1 MKRKTKKPVSVLLCT
16 VLLLSLIPLTAFAD
30 ESKAVK
36 ITEESK
42 TAELVTDT
50 AKFISLDEAK
60 EIALKDAELD
70 RNKQKITFTK
80 EELSRNKGRPCYL
93 LDFYTGENQYHYEI
107 DAKTGEV
114 IYGRRY
120 ILLTEAKKIA
130 VDDAGCTE
138 KVTFTEEELVD
149 GGIKTP
155 YYRLVFAD
163 NKTQWTYRINAV
175 SGDILE
181 KKEEN
186 IGEADL
192 ISLEKAKSIVLN
204 DAGLIENAE
213 KIVFTKEELIRN
225 QGKPYYLLEFYTGK
239 YQYHYEID
247 AKTGDII
254 YGRRYILLADAKR
267 IAVDDAECSDKVTF
281 LEEELV
287 DGGIKT
293 PYYLLVFA
301 DNKTQ
306 WTYRINAI
314 SGAVMGKH
322 IDDISGTNFISLE
335 EAKKIALKD
344 AKLDEY
350 AQKIVFTK
358 TELNRS
364 QGRPCYILEFYTGK
378 YQYHY
383 EIDAKTGDI
392 IYGRRYILLADA
404 KRIAVD
410 DAECSDKV
418 TFLEEEL
425 VDGGIKTPYYLL
437 VFADNKTQWTY
448 RINAISGA
456 VMGKHIDDISG
467 TNFISLEEAKKIALK
482 DAKLDEYAQKIVFTK
497 TELNRSQGRPC
508 YILEFYTG
516 KYQYHYEIDA
526 KTGEI
531 IYGRRYILLADAK
544 KIAVD
549 DAGCTEK
556 VVFTEEELVDG
567 GIKTPYYRL
576 VFTDR
581 KTQWTYRINA
591 VSGAILEKKSKNT
604 DEPDYIS
611 LEEAKKIALKDA
623 ELDKYAQKIVFTKT
637 ELNRYQG
644 KQCYLLEFYTGKN
657 QYYYQ
662 IDAKT
667 GDIIYGRRYIL
678 LADAKK
684 IAVDDAECSDRVTFL
699 EEELVDGGIKTP
711 YYLLVFADNK
721 TQWTYRI
728 NAVTGGILKKKQKD
742 IKVKPDNEW
751 ENPFGDVKKRDWFY
765 FSVKFAYDF
774 GLMKGTT
781 EMEFSPDSY
790 VTRAMFVM
798 IIYRMEKEPQAGGSV
813 FVDVEIGGYYDRAV
827 AWANANGIV
836 SGVSKDRF
844 APNDPITREQMATI
858 LYRYANFK
866 GYDIESNGNTAYS
879 DSSSIS
885 GYARNA
891 VSWAAA
897 NLLMKGDDDGS
908 FLPNANATRAQAAAV
923 FARMI
928 ENLE

>member
-1 MKRKTKKPVSVLLCT
+1 MKRKTKKPVSVLLCI

-42 TAELVTDT
+42 TVDLVTDT

-93 LDFYTGENQYHYEI
+93 LDFYTEENQYHYEV

-114 IYGRRY
+114 IYGRKY

-155 YYRLVFAD
+155 YYLLVFAD

-192 ISLEKAKSIVLN
+192 ISLEKAKSIALN

-293 PYYLLVFA
+293 PYYRLVFA
-301 DNKTQ
+301 
-306 WTYRINAI
+306 
-314 SGAVMGKH
+314 
-322 IDDISGTNFISLE
+322 
-335 EAKKIALKD
+335 
-344 AKLDEY
+344 
-350 AQKIVFTK
+350 
-358 TELNRS
+358 
-364 QGRPCYILEFYTGK
+364 
-378 YQYHY
+378 
-383 EIDAKTGDI
+383 
-392 IYGRRYILLADA
+392 
-404 KRIAVD
+404 
-410 DAECSDKV
+410 
-418 TFLEEEL
+418 
-425 VDGGIKTPYYLL
+425 
-437 VFADNKTQWTY
+437 
-448 RINAISGA
+448 
-456 VMGKHIDDISG
+456 
-467 TNFISLEEAKKIALK
+467 
-482 DAKLDEYAQKIVFTK
+482 
-497 TELNRSQGRPC
+497 
-508 YILEFYTG
+508 
-516 KYQYHYEIDA
+516 
-526 KTGEI
+526 
-531 IYGRRYILLADAK
+531 
-544 KIAVD
+544 
-549 DAGCTEK
+549 
-556 VVFTEEELVDG
+556 
-567 GIKTPYYRL
+567 
-576 VFTDR
+576 DR

-604 DEPDYIS
+604 DEQDYIS

-623 ELDKYAQKIVFTKT
+623 GLDKYAQKIVFTKT

-667 GDIIYGRRYIL
+667 GEIIYGRRYIL
-678 LADAKK
+678 LAAAKK
-684 IAVDDAECSDRVTFL
+684 IAVDDAECSDCVCSCQPVFGVFFWL
-699 EEELVDGGIKTP
+699 VLVDGGIKTP
-711 YYLLVFADNK
+711 YYHLVFADRK

-742 IKVKPDNEW
+742 IKVKPDTEW

-798 IIYRMEKEPQAGGSV
+798 IIYRMEKEPQTGGSV

-866 GYDIESNGNTAYS
+866 GYDVESNGNTAYS

>member
-1 MKRKTKKPVSVLLCT
+1 MKRKTKKPVSILLCI
-16 VLLLSLIPLTAFAD
+16 VMLFSFIPLTAFAD

-42 TAELVTDT
+42 TADLVTDT

-114 IYGRRY
+114 IYGRKY
-120 ILLTEAKKIA
+120 ILLTDVKKIA

-155 YYRLVFAD
+155 YYLLVFAD

-181 KKEEN
+181 KKAEN

-192 ISLEKAKSIVLN
+192 ISLEKAKSIALN
-204 DAGLIENAE
+204 DAGLVENAE

-281 LEEELV
+281 LEEELI

-358 TELNRS
+358 TELNR
-364 QGRPCYILEFYTGK
+364 
-378 YQYHY
+378 
-383 EIDAKTGDI
+383 
-392 IYGRRYILLADA
+392 
-404 KRIAVD
+404 
-410 DAECSDKV
+410 
-418 TFLEEEL
+418 
-425 VDGGIKTPYYLL
+425 
-437 VFADNKTQWTY
+437 N
-448 RINAISGA
+448 
-456 VMGKHIDDISG
+456 
-467 TNFISLEEAKKIALK
+467 
-482 DAKLDEYAQKIVFTK
+482 
-497 TELNRSQGRPC
+497 QGRPC

-531 IYGRRYILLADAK
+531 IYGRRYILLTDAK
-544 KIAVD
+544 RIAVD
-549 DAGCTEK
+549 DAGCTER
-556 VVFTEEELVDG
+556 VTFTEEELVDG

-576 VFTDR
+576 VFADR

-623 ELDKYAQKIVFTKT
+623 ELDKYAQKIVFTKV
-637 ELNRYQG
+637 ELNHYQG
-644 KQCYLLEFYTGKN
+644 KKCYLLEFYTGRN

-684 IAVDDAECSDRVTFL
+684 IAVDDAGCTDRVTFL

-711 YYLLVFADNK
+711 YYHLVFADKK

-728 NAVTGGILKKKQKD
+728 NAVTGSILKKKQKD
-742 IKVKPDNEW
+742 IKVKPDTEW

-866 GYDIESNGNTAYS
+866 GYDVESNGNTAYS
-879 DSSSIS
+879 DSGSIS

-897 NLLMKGDDDGS
+897 NLLMKGNDDGS

>member
-1 MKRKTKKPVSVLLCT
+1 MKRKTKKSVSILLCM
-16 VLLLSLIPLTAFAD
+16 VMLLSLTPLTAFAN

-36 ITEESK
+36 ITDEAKSEKITNDLKTEKTKNGSK
-42 TAELVTDT
+42 AEKVTEDSKVEKT
-50 AKFISLDEAK
+50 VEKTKDDSNTEKVTEDSNSTKITKDSDSGKITDEAKFISLEEAK
-60 EIALKDAELD
+60 EIVLKDAELD

-80 EELSRNKGRPCYL
+80 EVLSRNQGRPCYL
-93 LDFYTGENQYHYEI
+93 LDFYTGENQYHYEV

-114 IYGRRY
+114 IYGRKY

-155 YYRLVFAD
+155 YYLLVFAD
-163 NKTQWTYRINAV
+163 AKTQWTYRINAI

-192 ISLEKAKSIVLN
+192 ISLEKAKSIALK
-204 DAGLIENAE
+204 DAGLVENAE

-247 AKTGDII
+247 AKTGEII

-301 DNKTQ
+301 DTNTQ

-314 SGAVMGKH
+314 SGAVIGKH
-322 IDDISGTNFISLE
+322 IDDIGGANFIPLE

-358 TELNRS
+358 AELNRN
-364 QGRPCYILEFYTGK
+364 QGRPCYLLEFYTGEN
-378 YQYHY
+378 QYY
-383 EIDAKTGDI
+383 
-392 IYGRRYILLADA
+392 
-404 KRIAVD
+404 
-410 DAECSDKV
+410 
-418 TFLEEEL
+418 
-425 VDGGIKTPYYLL
+425 
-437 VFADNKTQWTY
+437 
-448 RINAISGA
+448 
-456 VMGKHIDDISG
+456 
-467 TNFISLEEAKKIALK
+467 
-482 DAKLDEYAQKIVFTK
+482 
-497 TELNRSQGRPC
+497 
-508 YILEFYTG
+508 
-516 KYQYHYEIDA
+516 YEIDA

-549 DAGCTEK
+549 DAGCTE
-556 VVFTEEELVDG
+556 
-567 GIKTPYYRL
+567 
-576 VFTDR
+576 
-581 KTQWTYRINA
+581 
-591 VSGAILEKKSKNT
+591 
-604 DEPDYIS
+604 
-611 LEEAKKIALKDA
+611 
-623 ELDKYAQKIVFTKT
+623 
-637 ELNRYQG
+637 
-644 KQCYLLEFYTGKN
+644 
-657 QYYYQ
+657 
-662 IDAKT
+662 
-667 GDIIYGRRYIL
+667 
-678 LADAKK
+678 
-684 IAVDDAECSDRVTFL
+684 RVTFL

-711 YYLLVFADNK
+711 YYHLVFADNK
-721 TQWTYRI
+721 AQWTYRI
-728 NAVTGGILKKKQKD
+728 NAVTGSILKKKQKD
-742 IKVKPDNEW
+742 ISVKPEIEW

-781 EMEFSPDSY
+781 EMEFSPNSY

-798 IIYRMEKEPQAGGSV
+798 IIYRMEKEPQAEGSV

-858 LYRYANFK
+858 LYRYADFK

-897 NLLMKGDDDGS
+897 NLLMKGNDDGS

>member
-1 MKRKTKKPVSVLLCT
+1 MKRKTNKSISILLCIAM
-16 VLLLSLIPLTAFAD
+16 LISLIPMTAFAD
-30 ESKAVK
+30 ESKSVD
-36 ITEESK
+36 
-42 TAELVTDT
+42 LVTDT

-60 EIALKDAELD
+60 EIALKDVELD

-107 DAKTGEV
+107 DAKTGEI
-114 IYGRRY
+114 IYGRKY

-130 VDDAGCTE
+130 VDDAECTE

-163 NKTQWTYRINAV
+163 NEMQWTYRINAV

-181 KKEEN
+181 KKDEN

-192 ISLEKAKSIVLN
+192 ISLEKAKSIALK
-204 DAGLIENAE
+204 DAGLVENAE

-225 QGKPYYLLEFYTGK
+225 RDKPYYLLEFYTGK

-247 AKTGDII
+247 AKTGEII

-267 IAVDDAECSDKVTF
+267 IAVDDAECSDRVTF

-301 DNKTQ
+301 DNETQ

-344 AKLDEY
+344 AGLDDT

-364 QGRPCYILEFYTGK
+364 QGR
-378 YQYHY
+378 
-383 EIDAKTGDI
+383 A
-392 IYGRRYILLADA
+392 
-404 KRIAVD
+404 
-410 DAECSDKV
+410 
-418 TFLEEEL
+418 
-425 VDGGIKTPYYLL
+425 
-437 VFADNKTQWTY
+437 
-448 RINAISGA
+448 
-456 VMGKHIDDISG
+456 
-467 TNFISLEEAKKIALK
+467 
-482 DAKLDEYAQKIVFTK
+482 
-497 TELNRSQGRPC
+497 C

-544 KIAVD
+544 RIAVD

-556 VVFTEEELVDG
+556 VAFTEEELIDG

-576 VFTDR
+576 VFAYR

-591 VSGAILEKKSKNT
+591 VSGDILEKKSKNT

-623 ELDKYAQKIVFTKT
+623 GLDKYAQKIVFTKA
-637 ELNRYQG
+637 EFNRYQG

-678 LADAKK
+678 LANAKK
-684 IAVDDAECSDRVTFL
+684 IAVDDAGCTEKVAFT

-711 YYLLVFADNK
+711 YYHLVFADRK

-728 NAVTGGILKKKQKD
+728 NAVTGSILKKKQKD
-742 IKVKPDNEW
+742 IKVKPDTEW
-751 ENPFGDVKKRDWFY
+751 KNPFGDVKKRDWFY

-774 GLMKGTT
+774 GLMKGTA

-798 IIYRMEKEPQAGGSV
+798 IIYRMEKEPQAGSSV

-858 LYRYANFK
+858 LYRYADFK

-897 NLLMKGDDDGS
+897 NLLMKGNDDGS

-923 FARMI
+923 FTRMI

>member
-1 MKRKTKKPVSVLLCT
+1 MKRKTKKSVSILLCI
-16 VLLLSLIPLTAFAD
+16 VMLLSLTPLTAFAD

-155 YYRLVFAD
+155 YYLLVFAD

-267 IAVDDAECSDKVTF
+267 IAVDDA
-281 LEEELV
+281 
-287 DGGIKT
+287 
-293 PYYLLVFA
+293 
-301 DNKTQ
+301 
-306 WTYRINAI
+306 
-314 SGAVMGKH
+314 
-322 IDDISGTNFISLE
+322 
-335 EAKKIALKD
+335 
-344 AKLDEY
+344 
-350 AQKIVFTK
+350 
-358 TELNRS
+358 
-364 QGRPCYILEFYTGK
+364 
-378 YQYHY
+378 
-383 EIDAKTGDI
+383 
-392 IYGRRYILLADA
+392 
-404 KRIAVD
+404 
-410 DAECSDKV
+410 
-418 TFLEEEL
+418 
-425 VDGGIKTPYYLL
+425 
-437 VFADNKTQWTY
+437 
-448 RINAISGA
+448 
-456 VMGKHIDDISG
+456 
-467 TNFISLEEAKKIALK
+467 
-482 DAKLDEYAQKIVFTK
+482 
-497 TELNRSQGRPC
+497 
-508 YILEFYTG
+508 
-516 KYQYHYEIDA
+516 
-526 KTGEI
+526 
-531 IYGRRYILLADAK
+531 
-544 KIAVD
+544 
-549 DAGCTEK
+549 GCTEK
-556 VVFTEEELVDG
+556 VTFTEVELIDG

-637 ELNRYQG
+637 EFNRYQG

-657 QYYYQ
+657 QFYYQ

-667 GDIIYGRRYIL
+667 GDIVYGRRYIL

-684 IAVDDAECSDRVTFL
+684 IAVDDAECTDRVTFL

-711 YYLLVFADNK
+711 YYHLVFADKK

-728 NAVTGGILKKKQKD
+728 NAVTGSILKKKQKD
-742 IKVKPDNEW
+742 IKVKPDIEW

-866 GYDIESNGNTAYS
+866 GYDVESNGNTAYS

>member
-1 MKRKTKKPVSVLLCT
+1 MKTKMYKTISILICIIMLI
-16 VLLLSLIPLTAFAD
+16 SLIPMNAFAD
-30 ESKAVK
+30 DSKAVK
-36 ITEESK
+36 ITAASK
-42 TAELVTDT
+42 AVEVTDDSNSAKIT
-50 AKFISLDEAK
+50 KDTDPEKITDEAKFISPEEAK

-70 RNKQKITFTK
+70 RNKQKIVFTK

-93 LDFYTGENQYHYEI
+93 LDFYTDENQYHYEI

-114 IYGRRY
+114 IYGRKY
-120 ILLTEAKKIA
+120 ILLAEAKKIA

-138 KVTFTEEELVD
+138 RVTFAEEELVD

-155 YYRLVFAD
+155 YYLLVFAD

-181 KKEEN
+181 KKEKN

-192 ISLEKAKSIVLN
+192 ISLEKAKSIALK
-204 DAGLIENAE
+204 DAALVENAE

-225 QGKPYYLLEFYTGK
+225 QSKPYYLLEFYTGK

-247 AKTGDII
+247 ATTGEII

-267 IAVDDAECSDKVTF
+267 IAVDDSECTDKVTF
-281 LEEELV
+281 TEEELV
-287 DGGIKT
+287 DGGVKT

-344 AKLDEY
+344 AKLDDT

-358 TELNRS
+358 TELNR
-364 QGRPCYILEFYTGK
+364 
-378 YQYHY
+378 
-383 EIDAKTGDI
+383 
-392 IYGRRYILLADA
+392 
-404 KRIAVD
+404 
-410 DAECSDKV
+410 
-418 TFLEEEL
+418 
-425 VDGGIKTPYYLL
+425 
-437 VFADNKTQWTY
+437 N
-448 RINAISGA
+448 
-456 VMGKHIDDISG
+456 
-467 TNFISLEEAKKIALK
+467 
-482 DAKLDEYAQKIVFTK
+482 
-497 TELNRSQGRPC
+497 QGRPC

-549 DAGCTEK
+549 DAECTDR
-556 VVFTEEELVDG
+556 VTFIEEELVDG

-576 VFTDR
+576 VFADR

-591 VSGAILEKKSKNT
+591 VSGDILESKNKNI

-611 LEEAKKIALKDA
+611 LDEAKKTALKDA
-623 ELDKYAQKIVFTKT
+623 ELDKYAQKIVFTKA

-667 GDIIYGRRYIL
+667 GDIIFGRKYIL

-684 IAVDDAECSDRVTFL
+684 IAVDDAECTDRVTFI

-711 YYLLVFADNK
+711 YYHLVFADKK
-721 TQWTYRI
+721 TKWTYRI
-728 NAVTGGILKKKQKD
+728 NAVTGSILKKKQKD
-742 IKVKPDNEW
+742 IKSKPDIEW
-751 ENPFGDVKKRDWFY
+751 ENPFGDVKKKDWFY

-781 EMEFSPDSY
+781 EMEFSPDSF

-798 IIYRMEKEPQAGGSV
+798 IIYRMEKEPQASGSV

-858 LYRYANFK
+858 LYRYADFK

-879 DSSSIS
+879 DSNSIS

-897 NLLMKGDDDGS
+897 NLLMKGNDDGS
-908 FLPNANATRAQAAAV
+908 FLPNANTTRAQAAAV
-923 FARMI
+923 FTRMI

>member
-1 MKRKTKKPVSVLLCT
+1 MKRKTKKPVSVLLCI

-93 LDFYTGENQYHYEI
+93 LDFYTGENQYHYEV

-114 IYGRRY
+114 IYGRKY

-181 KKEEN
+181 KKDEN

-192 ISLEKAKSIVLN
+192 ISLEKAKSIALN
-204 DAGLIENAE
+204 DAGLVENAE

-225 QGKPYYLLEFYTGK
+225 QDKLYYL
-239 YQYHYEID
+239 
-247 AKTGDII
+247 
-254 YGRRYILLADAKR
+254 
-267 IAVDDAECSDKVTF
+267 
-281 LEEELV
+281 
-287 DGGIKT
+287 
-293 PYYLLVFA
+293 
-301 DNKTQ
+301 
-306 WTYRINAI
+306 
-314 SGAVMGKH
+314 
-322 IDDISGTNFISLE
+322 
-335 EAKKIALKD
+335 
-344 AKLDEY
+344 
-350 AQKIVFTK
+350 
-358 TELNRS
+358 
-364 QGRPCYILEFYTGK
+364 
-378 YQYHY
+378 
-383 EIDAKTGDI
+383 
-392 IYGRRYILLADA
+392 
-404 KRIAVD
+404 
-410 DAECSDKV
+410 
-418 TFLEEEL
+418 
-425 VDGGIKTPYYLL
+425 
-437 VFADNKTQWTY
+437 
-448 RINAISGA
+448 
-456 VMGKHIDDISG
+456 
-467 TNFISLEEAKKIALK
+467 
-482 DAKLDEYAQKIVFTK
+482 
-497 TELNRSQGRPC
+497 
-508 YILEFYTG
+508 LEFYTG

-544 KIAVD
+544 RIAVD

-556 VVFTEEELVDG
+556 VTFLEEELVDG

-576 VFTDR
+576 VFAYR

-623 ELDKYAQKIVFTKT
+623 GLDKYAQKIVFTKT
-637 ELNRYQG
+637 EFNRYQG

-711 YYLLVFADNK
+711 YYHLVFTDRK

-742 IKVKPDNEW
+742 IKVKPDIEW

>member
-1 MKRKTKKPVSVLLCT
+1 MKRKTKKPVSVLLCI

-36 ITEESK
+36 ITDESK
-42 TAELVTDT
+42 SVDLVTDT

-114 IYGRRY
+114 IYGRKY

-155 YYRLVFAD
+155 YYLLVFAD

-181 KKEEN
+181 KKEDN

-192 ISLEKAKSIVLN
+192 ISLEKAKSIALN
-204 DAGLIENAE
+204 DAGLVENAE
-213 KIVFTKEELIRN
+213 KIVFTK
-225 QGKPYYLLEFYTGK
+225 
-239 YQYHYEID
+239 D
-247 AKTGDII
+247 
-254 YGRRYILLADAKR
+254 
-267 IAVDDAECSDKVTF
+267 
-281 LEEELV
+281 
-287 DGGIKT
+287 
-293 PYYLLVFA
+293 
-301 DNKTQ
+301 
-306 WTYRINAI
+306 
-314 SGAVMGKH
+314 
-322 IDDISGTNFISLE
+322 
-335 EAKKIALKD
+335 
-344 AKLDEY
+344 
-350 AQKIVFTK
+350 
-358 TELNRS
+358 ELNR
-364 QGRPCYILEFYTGK
+364 
-378 YQYHY
+378 
-383 EIDAKTGDI
+383 
-392 IYGRRYILLADA
+392 
-404 KRIAVD
+404 
-410 DAECSDKV
+410 
-418 TFLEEEL
+418 
-425 VDGGIKTPYYLL
+425 
-437 VFADNKTQWTY
+437 N
-448 RINAISGA
+448 
-456 VMGKHIDDISG
+456 
-467 TNFISLEEAKKIALK
+467 
-482 DAKLDEYAQKIVFTK
+482 
-497 TELNRSQGRPC
+497 QGRPC

-544 KIAVD
+544 RIAVD

-556 VVFTEEELVDG
+556 VTFTEEELVDG

-576 VFTDR
+576 VFADR

-604 DEPDYIS
+604 DEQDYIS

-637 ELNRYQG
+637 EFNRYQG

-667 GDIIYGRRYIL
+667 GEIIYGRRYIL

-684 IAVDDAECSDRVTFL
+684 IAVDDAECTDGVTFL

-711 YYLLVFADNK
+711 YYHLVFADRK

-742 IKVKPDNEW
+742 IKVKPDIEW

-897 NLLMKGDDDGS
+897 NLLMKGNDDGS

>member
-1 MKRKTKKPVSVLLCT
+1 
-16 VLLLSLIPLTAFAD
+16 
-30 ESKAVK
+30 
-36 ITEESK
+36 
-42 TAELVTDT
+42 
-50 AKFISLDEAK
+50 
-60 EIALKDAELD
+60 
-70 RNKQKITFTK
+70 
-80 EELSRNKGRPCYL
+80 
-93 LDFYTGENQYHYEI
+93 
-107 DAKTGEV
+107 
-114 IYGRRY
+114 
-120 ILLTEAKKIA
+120 
-130 VDDAGCTE
+130 
-138 KVTFTEEELVD
+138 
-149 GGIKTP
+149 
-155 YYRLVFAD
+155 
-163 NKTQWTYRINAV
+163 
-175 SGDILE
+175 
-181 KKEEN
+181 
-186 IGEADL
+186 
-192 ISLEKAKSIVLN
+192 
-204 DAGLIENAE
+204 
-213 KIVFTKEELIRN
+213 
-225 QGKPYYLLEFYTGK
+225 
-239 YQYHYEID
+239 
-247 AKTGDII
+247 
-254 YGRRYILLADAKR
+254 
-267 IAVDDAECSDKVTF
+267 
-281 LEEELV
+281 
-287 DGGIKT
+287 
-293 PYYLLVFA
+293 
-301 DNKTQ
+301 
-306 WTYRINAI
+306 
-314 SGAVMGKH
+314 MGKH

-358 TELNRS
+358 AELNR
-364 QGRPCYILEFYTGK
+364 
-378 YQYHY
+378 
-383 EIDAKTGDI
+383 
-392 IYGRRYILLADA
+392 
-404 KRIAVD
+404 
-410 DAECSDKV
+410 
-418 TFLEEEL
+418 
-425 VDGGIKTPYYLL
+425 
-437 VFADNKTQWTY
+437 N
-448 RINAISGA
+448 
-456 VMGKHIDDISG
+456 
-467 TNFISLEEAKKIALK
+467 
-482 DAKLDEYAQKIVFTK
+482 
-497 TELNRSQGRPC
+497 QGRPC

-549 DAGCTEK
+549 DAGCAEK
-556 VVFTEEELVDG
+556 VTFTEEELVDG

-576 VFTDR
+576 VFADR

-591 VSGAILEKKSKNT
+591 VSGAILEKKSKII

-623 ELDKYAQKIVFTKT
+623 ELDKYAQKIVFTKA
-637 ELNRYQG
+637 ELNYYYG
-644 KQCYLLEFYTGKN
+644 KRCYLLEFYTGEN
-657 QYYYQ
+657 LYYYQ
-662 IDAKT
+662 IDTKT
-667 GDIIYGRRYIL
+667 GEILYGRRYIL

-711 YYLLVFADNK
+711 YYHLVFADNK

-728 NAVTGGILKKKQKD
+728 NAVTGSILKKKQKD
-742 IKVKPDNEW
+742 IKVKPDTEW

-798 IIYRMEKEPQAGGSV
+798 IIYRMEKEPQAGDSV

-897 NLLMKGDDDGS
+897 NLLMKGNDDGS

>member
-1 MKRKTKKPVSVLLCT
+1 MKRKTKKPVSILLCI
-16 VLLLSLIPLTAFAD
+16 VMLFSFIPLTAFAD

-42 TAELVTDT
+42 TADLVTDT

-114 IYGRRY
+114 IYGRKY
-120 ILLTEAKKIA
+120 ILLTDVKKIA

-155 YYRLVFAD
+155 YYLLVFAD

-181 KKEEN
+181 KKAEN

-192 ISLEKAKSIVLN
+192 ISLEKAKSIALN
-204 DAGLIENAE
+204 DAGLVENAE

-267 IAVDDAECSDKVTF
+267 IAVDDA
-281 LEEELV
+281 
-287 DGGIKT
+287 
-293 PYYLLVFA
+293 
-301 DNKTQ
+301 
-306 WTYRINAI
+306 
-314 SGAVMGKH
+314 
-322 IDDISGTNFISLE
+322 
-335 EAKKIALKD
+335 
-344 AKLDEY
+344 
-350 AQKIVFTK
+350 
-358 TELNRS
+358 
-364 QGRPCYILEFYTGK
+364 
-378 YQYHY
+378 
-383 EIDAKTGDI
+383 
-392 IYGRRYILLADA
+392 
-404 KRIAVD
+404 
-410 DAECSDKV
+410 
-418 TFLEEEL
+418 
-425 VDGGIKTPYYLL
+425 
-437 VFADNKTQWTY
+437 
-448 RINAISGA
+448 
-456 VMGKHIDDISG
+456 
-467 TNFISLEEAKKIALK
+467 
-482 DAKLDEYAQKIVFTK
+482 
-497 TELNRSQGRPC
+497 
-508 YILEFYTG
+508 
-516 KYQYHYEIDA
+516 
-526 KTGEI
+526 
-531 IYGRRYILLADAK
+531 
-544 KIAVD
+544 
-549 DAGCTEK
+549 GCTER
-556 VVFTEEELVDG
+556 VTFTEEELVDG

-623 ELDKYAQKIVFTKT
+623 ELDKYAQKIVFTKA
-637 ELNRYQG
+637 EFNRYQG

-684 IAVDDAECSDRVTFL
+684 IAVDDAECTDRVTFL

-711 YYLLVFADNK
+711 YYHLVFADKK

-728 NAVTGGILKKKQKD
+728 NAVTGSILKKKQKD
-742 IKVKPDNEW
+742 IKVKPDIEW

-790 VTRAMFVM
+790 MTRAMFVM
-798 IIYRMEKEPQAGGSV
+798 IIYRMEKEPQAGGTV

-858 LYRYANFK
+858 LYRYADFK

-879 DSSSIS
+879 DSNSIS

-897 NLLMKGDDDGS
+897 NLLMKGNADGS
-908 FLPNANATRAQAAAV
+908 FSPKSNTTRAQAAAV

>member
-1 MKRKTKKPVSVLLCT
+1 MKRKTKKPVSVLLCI

-70 RNKQKITFTK
+70 RNKQKITFTN

-93 LDFYTGENQYHYEI
+93 LDFYTGENQYHYEV

-155 YYRLVFAD
+155 YYLLVFAD

-181 KKEEN
+181 KKEKN

-192 ISLEKAKSIVLN
+192 ISLEKAKSIALN
-204 DAGLIENAE
+204 DAGLVENAE

-306 WTYRINAI
+306 WTYRINA
-314 SGAVMGKH
+314 
-322 IDDISGTNFISLE
+322 
-335 EAKKIALKD
+335 
-344 AKLDEY
+344 
-350 AQKIVFTK
+350 
-358 TELNRS
+358 
-364 QGRPCYILEFYTGK
+364 
-378 YQYHY
+378 
-383 EIDAKTGDI
+383 
-392 IYGRRYILLADA
+392 
-404 KRIAVD
+404 
-410 DAECSDKV
+410 
-418 TFLEEEL
+418 
-425 VDGGIKTPYYLL
+425 
-437 VFADNKTQWTY
+437 
-448 RINAISGA
+448 
-456 VMGKHIDDISG
+456 
-467 TNFISLEEAKKIALK
+467 
-482 DAKLDEYAQKIVFTK
+482 
-497 TELNRSQGRPC
+497 
-508 YILEFYTG
+508 
-516 KYQYHYEIDA
+516 
-526 KTGEI
+526 
-531 IYGRRYILLADAK
+531 
-544 KIAVD
+544 
-549 DAGCTEK
+549 
-556 VVFTEEELVDG
+556 
-567 GIKTPYYRL
+567 
-576 VFTDR
+576 
-581 KTQWTYRINA
+581 

-623 ELDKYAQKIVFTKT
+623 GLDKYAQKIVFTKT
-637 ELNRYQG
+637 EFNRYQG

-667 GDIIYGRRYIL
+667 GEIIYGRRYIL

-684 IAVDDAECSDRVTFL
+684 IAVDDAECTDRVTFL

-711 YYLLVFADNK
+711 YYHLVFADRK

-742 IKVKPDNEW
+742 IKVKPDIEW

-858 LYRYANFK
+858 LYRYADFK
-866 GYDIESNGNTAYS
+866 GYDVESNGNMAYS

-897 NLLMKGDDDGS
+897 NLLMKGNDDGS

-923 FARMI
+923 FTRMI

>member
-1 MKRKTKKPVSVLLCT
+1 MKRKTKKPVSILLCT

-70 RNKQKITFTK
+70 RNKQKITFTN

-213 KIVFTKEELIRN
+213 KIVFTKEELILN
-225 QGKPYYLLEFYTGK
+225 QGKPYYL
-239 YQYHYEID
+239 
-247 AKTGDII
+247 
-254 YGRRYILLADAKR
+254 
-267 IAVDDAECSDKVTF
+267 
-281 LEEELV
+281 
-287 DGGIKT
+287 
-293 PYYLLVFA
+293 
-301 DNKTQ
+301 
-306 WTYRINAI
+306 
-314 SGAVMGKH
+314 
-322 IDDISGTNFISLE
+322 
-335 EAKKIALKD
+335 
-344 AKLDEY
+344 
-350 AQKIVFTK
+350 
-358 TELNRS
+358 
-364 QGRPCYILEFYTGK
+364 
-378 YQYHY
+378 
-383 EIDAKTGDI
+383 
-392 IYGRRYILLADA
+392 
-404 KRIAVD
+404 
-410 DAECSDKV
+410 
-418 TFLEEEL
+418 
-425 VDGGIKTPYYLL
+425 
-437 VFADNKTQWTY
+437 
-448 RINAISGA
+448 
-456 VMGKHIDDISG
+456 
-467 TNFISLEEAKKIALK
+467 
-482 DAKLDEYAQKIVFTK
+482 
-497 TELNRSQGRPC
+497 
-508 YILEFYTG
+508 LEFYTG

-544 KIAVD
+544 RIAVD
-549 DAGCTEK
+549 DAGCTER
-556 VVFTEEELVDG
+556 VTFTEEELVDG

-576 VFTDR
+576 VFADR

-604 DEPDYIS
+604 DEQDYIS

-623 ELDKYAQKIVFTKT
+623 ELDKYAQKIVFTKV
-637 ELNRYQG
+637 ELNHYQG
-644 KQCYLLEFYTGKN
+644 KKCYLLEFYTGRN

-711 YYLLVFADNK
+711 YYHLVFADKK

-728 NAVTGGILKKKQKD
+728 NAVTGSILKKKQKD
-742 IKVKPDNEW
+742 IKVKPDIEW

-858 LYRYANFK
+858 LYRYADFK

-897 NLLMKGDDDGS
+897 NLLMKGNDDGS

>member
-1 MKRKTKKPVSVLLCT
+1 MKRKTNKPISILLCI
-16 VLLLSLIPLTAFAD
+16 VMLISLIPMTAFAD
-30 ESKAVK
+30 ESRAVK
-36 ITEESK
+36 ITDEAKSEK
-42 TAELVTDT
+42 VTDDSHSSKIT
-50 AKFISLDEAK
+50 KESDSEKITDEAKFISLEEAK

-80 EELSRNKGRPCYL
+80 AELSRNKGRPCYL

-107 DAKTGEV
+107 DAKTGEI
-114 IYGRRY
+114 IYGRKY
-120 ILLTEAKKIA
+120 ILLADAKKIA
-130 VDDAGCTE
+130 VDDAECTE

-149 GGIKTP
+149 GSIKTP
-155 YYRLVFAD
+155 YYLLVFAD
-163 NKTQWTYRINAV
+163 NETQWTYRINAV

-181 KKEEN
+181 KKDEN

-192 ISLEKAKSIVLN
+192 ISLEKAKSIALK
-204 DAGLIENAE
+204 DAGLVENAE

-225 QGKPYYLLEFYTGK
+225 QDKPYYL
-239 YQYHYEID
+239 
-247 AKTGDII
+247 
-254 YGRRYILLADAKR
+254 
-267 IAVDDAECSDKVTF
+267 
-281 LEEELV
+281 
-287 DGGIKT
+287 
-293 PYYLLVFA
+293 
-301 DNKTQ
+301 
-306 WTYRINAI
+306 
-314 SGAVMGKH
+314 
-322 IDDISGTNFISLE
+322 
-335 EAKKIALKD
+335 
-344 AKLDEY
+344 
-350 AQKIVFTK
+350 
-358 TELNRS
+358 
-364 QGRPCYILEFYTGK
+364 
-378 YQYHY
+378 
-383 EIDAKTGDI
+383 
-392 IYGRRYILLADA
+392 
-404 KRIAVD
+404 
-410 DAECSDKV
+410 
-418 TFLEEEL
+418 
-425 VDGGIKTPYYLL
+425 
-437 VFADNKTQWTY
+437 
-448 RINAISGA
+448 
-456 VMGKHIDDISG
+456 
-467 TNFISLEEAKKIALK
+467 
-482 DAKLDEYAQKIVFTK
+482 
-497 TELNRSQGRPC
+497 
-508 YILEFYTG
+508 LEFYTG

-556 VVFTEEELVDG
+556 VTFTEEELVDG

-576 VFTDR
+576 VFIYR

-591 VSGAILEKKSKNT
+591 VSGDILEKKSKNT

-623 ELDKYAQKIVFTKT
+623 ELDKYAQKIVFTKA
-637 ELNRYQG
+637 EFNRYQG

-684 IAVDDAECSDRVTFL
+684 IAVDDAECTDRVTFL

-711 YYLLVFADNK
+711 YYHLVFADRK

-742 IKVKPDNEW
+742 IKVKPDIEW
-751 ENPFGDVKKRDWFY
+751 ENPFGDVKKKDWFY
-765 FSVKFAYDF
+765 FSVKFAYDL

-813 FVDVEIGGYYDRAV
+813 FVDVEIGGYYDKAV

-866 GYDIESNGNTAYS
+866 GYDIESNGNTAYTDS
-879 DSSSIS
+879 DSIS
-885 GYARNA
+885 DYAKNA

-897 NLLMKGDDDGS
+897 NLLMKGNDDGS
-908 FLPNANATRAQAAAV
+908 FLPNANTTRAQAAAV
-923 FARMI
+923 FTRMI

>member
-1 MKRKTKKPVSVLLCT
+1 MKAKMYKTISILICIIMLI
-16 VLLLSLIPLTAFAD
+16 SLIPMNAFAD
-30 ESKAVK
+30 DSKAVK
-36 ITEESK
+36 ITAASK
-42 TAELVTDT
+42 AVEVTDDSNSAKIT
-50 AKFISLDEAK
+50 KDTDSEKITDEAKFISPEEAK

-70 RNKQKITFTK
+70 RNKQKIVFTK

-93 LDFYTGENQYHYEI
+93 LDFYTDENQYHYEI

-114 IYGRRY
+114 IYGRKY

-138 KVTFTEEELVD
+138 RVTFAEEELVD

-155 YYRLVFAD
+155 YYLLVFAD

-192 ISLEKAKSIVLN
+192 ISLEKAKSIALK
-204 DAGLIENAE
+204 DAALVENAE

-225 QGKPYYLLEFYTGK
+225 QSKPYYLLEFYTGK

-247 AKTGDII
+247 ATTGDII

-267 IAVDDAECSDKVTF
+267 IAVDDAECTDKVTF
-281 LEEELV
+281 TEEELV
-287 DGGIKT
+287 DGGVKT

-301 DNKTQ
+301 DTKTQ

-314 SGAVMGKH
+314 SGSVMGKH

-344 AKLDEY
+344 AKLDDTD
-350 AQKIVFTK
+350 QKIVFTK
-358 TELNRS
+358 TELNRN

-383 EIDAKTGDI
+383 EIDAT
-392 IYGRRYILLADA
+392 
-404 KRIAVD
+404 
-410 DAECSDKV
+410 
-418 TFLEEEL
+418 
-425 VDGGIKTPYYLL
+425 
-437 VFADNKTQWTY
+437 
-448 RINAISGA
+448 
-456 VMGKHIDDISG
+456 
-467 TNFISLEEAKKIALK
+467 
-482 DAKLDEYAQKIVFTK
+482 
-497 TELNRSQGRPC
+497 
-508 YILEFYTG
+508 
-516 KYQYHYEIDA
+516 
-526 KTGEI
+526 
-531 IYGRRYILLADAK
+531 
-544 KIAVD
+544 
-549 DAGCTEK
+549 
-556 VVFTEEELVDG
+556 
-567 GIKTPYYRL
+567 
-576 VFTDR
+576 
-581 KTQWTYRINA
+581 
-591 VSGAILEKKSKNT
+591 
-604 DEPDYIS
+604 
-611 LEEAKKIALKDA
+611 
-623 ELDKYAQKIVFTKT
+623 
-637 ELNRYQG
+637 
-644 KQCYLLEFYTGKN
+644 
-657 QYYYQ
+657 
-662 IDAKT
+662 T

-684 IAVDDAECSDRVTFL
+684 IAVDDAECTDRVTFI

-711 YYLLVFADNK
+711 YYHLVFADKK
-721 TQWTYRI
+721 TKWTYRI
-728 NAVTGGILKKKQKD
+728 NAVTGSILKKKQKD
-742 IKVKPDNEW
+742 IKSKPDIEW
-751 ENPFGDVKKRDWFY
+751 ENPFDDVKKKDWFY

-781 EMEFSPDSY
+781 EMEFSPDSF

-798 IIYRMEKEPQAGGSV
+798 IIYRMEKEPQASGSV

-858 LYRYANFK
+858 LYRYADFK

-879 DSSSIS
+879 DSNSIS
-885 GYARNA
+885 DYARNA

-897 NLLMKGDDDGS
+897 NLLMRGNDDGS
-908 FLPNANATRAQAAAV
+908 FLPNANTTRAQAAAV
-923 FARMI
+923 FTRMI

>member
-1 MKRKTKKPVSVLLCT
+1 MKRKTNKTVSILLC
-16 VLLLSLIPLTAFAD
+16 VAILLSLVTMTAFAVD
-30 ESKAVK
+30 SKGVK
-36 ITEESK
+36 ITEDSKAEKVKDDSNSSKITKESDSEKITEDSK
-42 TAELVTDT
+42 TEKTSEDSKTEKAAEDSKAEKVKDDSNSSKITKDSDSGKITDEV
-50 AKFISLDEAK
+50 KFISLDEAK

-80 EELSRNKGRPCYL
+80 EVLSRNQGRPCYL

-107 DAKTGEV
+107 DAKTGEI
-114 IYGRRY
+114 IYGRKY

-138 KVTFTEEELVD
+138 RVTFTEEELVD

-155 YYRLVFAD
+155 YYMLVFTD
-163 NKTQWTYRINAV
+163 NKTQWTYRINAI

-186 IGEADL
+186 IGETDF
-192 ISLEKAKSIVLN
+192 ISLEKAKSIALN
-204 DAGLIENAE
+204 DAGLVENAE

-225 QGKPYYLLEFYTGK
+225 QGKSYYLLEFYTGK

-247 AKTGDII
+247 AKTGEII
-254 YGRRYILLADAKR
+254 YGRRYILLANAKR
-267 IAVDDAECSDKVTF
+267 IAVDDAECSERVTF

-301 DNKTQ
+301 DINTQ
-306 WTYRINAI
+306 WTYRVNAI

-322 IDDISGTNFISLE
+322 IEDIGGANFISLE
-335 EAKKIALKD
+335 EAKTIALKD
-344 AKLDEY
+344 AKLDDT
-350 AQKIVFTK
+350 AQKIIFTK
-358 TELNRS
+358 TELNR
-364 QGRPCYILEFYTGK
+364 
-378 YQYHY
+378 
-383 EIDAKTGDI
+383 
-392 IYGRRYILLADA
+392 
-404 KRIAVD
+404 
-410 DAECSDKV
+410 
-418 TFLEEEL
+418 
-425 VDGGIKTPYYLL
+425 
-437 VFADNKTQWTY
+437 N
-448 RINAISGA
+448 
-456 VMGKHIDDISG
+456 
-467 TNFISLEEAKKIALK
+467 
-482 DAKLDEYAQKIVFTK
+482 
-497 TELNRSQGRPC
+497 QGRPC

-544 KIAVD
+544 RIAVD
-549 DAGCTEK
+549 DAGCTER
-556 VVFTEEELVDG
+556 VTFTEEELVDG

-576 VFTDR
+576 VFADR

-623 ELDKYAQKIVFTKT
+623 ELDKYAQKIVFTKV
-637 ELNRYQG
+637 ELNHYQG
-644 KQCYLLEFYTGKN
+644 KKCYLLEFYTGRN

-684 IAVDDAECSDRVTFL
+684 IAVDDAGCTDRVTFL

-711 YYLLVFADNK
+711 YYHLVFADNK

-742 IKVKPDNEW
+742 ISVKPDIEW

-790 VTRAMFVM
+790 MTRAMFVM
-798 IIYRMEKEPQAGGSV
+798 IIYRMEKEPQAGGTV

-858 LYRYANFK
+858 LYRYADFK

-879 DSSSIS
+879 DSNSIS

-897 NLLMKGDDDGS
+897 NLLMKGNADGS
-908 FLPNANATRAQAAAV
+908 FSPKSNTTRAQAAAV

>member
-1 MKRKTKKPVSVLLCT
+1 MKVKTNKLFSILLCMTILFSLVPMT
-16 VLLLSLIPLTAFAD
+16 VFADDSRSAKTTD

-36 ITEESK
+36 ITNESK
-42 TAELVTDT
+42 AEKITTESKAEKITNESKAEKITDESKAGKITTESKAEKTTNASTTEKVTDDSNSSKIT
-50 AKFISLDEAK
+50 KDSGKITDEAKFISLEEAK
-60 EIALKDAELD
+60 EIALKDAGLD

-80 EELSRNKGRPCYL
+80 EELSRNQGRPCYL

-114 IYGRRY
+114 IYGRKY
-120 ILLTEAKKIA
+120 ILLADAKKIA
-130 VDDAGCTE
+130 IDDAGCTE
-138 KVTFTEEELVD
+138 RVTFLEEELVD

-155 YYRLVFAD
+155 YYLLVFTD
-163 NKTQWTYRINAV
+163 NRTQWTYRINAV
-175 SGDILE
+175 SGAILE
-181 KKEEN
+181 KKEKN
-186 IGEADL
+186 IGESDF
-192 ISLEKAKSIVLN
+192 ISLEKAKSIALR
-204 DAGLIENAE
+204 DAGLVENAE

-247 AKTGDII
+247 AKTGEIV

-267 IAVDDAECSDKVTF
+267 IAVDDAECTERVTF
-281 LEEELV
+281 LEEELI

-293 PYYLLVFA
+293 PYYLLVFT
-301 DNKTQ
+301 DNRTQ

-322 IDDISGTNFISLE
+322 IEDISGANFISLE
-335 EAKKIALKD
+335 EAKEIALKD
-344 AKLDEY
+344 AGLDRNK
-350 AQKIVFTK
+350 QKITFTK
-358 TELNRS
+358 TELSRN
-364 QGRPCYILEFYTGK
+364 QGRPCYLLDFYTG
-378 YQYHY
+378 
-383 EIDAKTGDI
+383 E
-392 IYGRRYILLADA
+392 
-404 KRIAVD
+404 
-410 DAECSDKV
+410 
-418 TFLEEEL
+418 
-425 VDGGIKTPYYLL
+425 
-437 VFADNKTQWTY
+437 N
-448 RINAISGA
+448 
-456 VMGKHIDDISG
+456 
-467 TNFISLEEAKKIALK
+467 
-482 DAKLDEYAQKIVFTK
+482 
-497 TELNRSQGRPC
+497 
-508 YILEFYTG
+508 
-516 KYQYHYEIDA
+516 QYHYEIDA
-526 KTGEI
+526 KTGEV

-549 DAGCTEK
+549 DAGCTER
-556 VVFTEEELVDG
+556 VTFTEETLVDG
-567 GIKTPYYRL
+567 GIKTPYYLL
-576 VFTDR
+576 VFTDNR
-581 KTQWTYRINA
+581 TQWTYRINA

-611 LEEAKKIALKDA
+611 LEEARKIALKDA
-623 ELDKYAQKIVFTKT
+623 ELDKYAQKIVFTKA
-637 ELNRYQG
+637 ELNHYQG
-644 KQCYLLEFYTGKN
+644 RQCYLLEFYTGKN

-667 GDIIYGRRYIL
+667 GEIIYGRRYIL

-684 IAVDDAECSDRVTFL
+684 IAVDDAGCTERVTFL

-711 YYLLVFADNK
+711 YYHLVFADNK
-721 TQWTYRI
+721 TRWTYRI
-728 NAVTGGILKKKQKD
+728 NAVTGSILKKKQKD
-742 IKVKPDNEW
+742 ISAKSDSEW

-765 FSVKFAYDF
+765 LSVKFAYDF

-798 IIYRMEKEPQAGGSV
+798 IIYRMEKEPQAGGSI

-866 GYDIESNGNTAYS
+866 GYDVESNGNTAYT
-879 DSSSIS
+879 DHNSIS

-897 NLLMKGDDDGS
+897 NLLMKGNADGS
-908 FLPNANATRAQAAAV
+908 FLPNASTTRAQAAAV
-923 FARMI
+923 FTRMI

>member
-1 MKRKTKKPVSVLLCT
+1 MKRKTKKSVSILLCM
-16 VLLLSLIPLTAFAD
+16 VMLLSLTPLTAFAD

-36 ITEESK
+36 ITEDSK
-42 TAELVTDT
+42 AVKITDEAKSEKITNDLKTEKTKDDSNTEKVTEDSNST
-50 AKFISLDEAK
+50 KITKDSDSGKITDEAKFISLEEAK

-80 EELSRNKGRPCYL
+80 EVLSRNQGRPCYL
-93 LDFYTGENQYHYEI
+93 LDFYTGENQYHYEV

-114 IYGRRY
+114 IYGRKY
-120 ILLTEAKKIA
+120 ILLTDAKKIA

-155 YYRLVFAD
+155 YYLLVFAD
-163 NKTQWTYRINAV
+163 VKTQWTYRINAI

-192 ISLEKAKSIVLN
+192 ISLEKAKSIALK
-204 DAGLIENAE
+204 DAGLVENAE

-247 AKTGDII
+247 AKTGEII

-301 DNKTQ
+301 DTNTQ

-314 SGAVMGKH
+314 SGAVIGKH
-322 IDDISGTNFISLE
+322 IDDIGGANFIPLE

-358 TELNRS
+358 AELNRN
-364 QGRPCYILEFYTGK
+364 QGRPCYLLEFYTGEN
-378 YQYHY
+378 QYY
-383 EIDAKTGDI
+383 
-392 IYGRRYILLADA
+392 
-404 KRIAVD
+404 
-410 DAECSDKV
+410 
-418 TFLEEEL
+418 
-425 VDGGIKTPYYLL
+425 
-437 VFADNKTQWTY
+437 
-448 RINAISGA
+448 
-456 VMGKHIDDISG
+456 
-467 TNFISLEEAKKIALK
+467 
-482 DAKLDEYAQKIVFTK
+482 
-497 TELNRSQGRPC
+497 
-508 YILEFYTG
+508 
-516 KYQYHYEIDA
+516 YEIDA

-549 DAGCTEK
+549 DAGCTER
-556 VVFTEEELVDG
+556 VTFIEETLVDG

-576 VFTDR
+576 IFADN

-623 ELDKYAQKIVFTKT
+623 ELDKYAQKIVFTKA
-637 ELNRYQG
+637 ELNYYYG
-644 KQCYLLEFYTGKN
+644 KRCYLLEFYTGKN

-662 IDAKT
+662 IDTKT
-667 GDIIYGRRYIL
+667 GEIVYGRRYIL

-684 IAVDDAECSDRVTFL
+684 IAVDDAGCTERVTFL

-711 YYLLVFADNK
+711 YYHLVFADNK
-721 TQWTYRI
+721 AQWTYRI
-728 NAVTGGILKKKQKD
+728 NAVTGSILKKKQKD
-742 IKVKPDNEW
+742 ISVKPEIEW

-765 FSVKFAYDF
+765 LSVKFAYDF

-781 EMEFSPDSY
+781 EMEFSPNSY

-798 IIYRMEKEPQAGGSV
+798 IIYRMEKEPQAEGSV

-858 LYRYANFK
+858 LYRYADFK

-897 NLLMKGDDDGS
+897 NLLMKGNDDGS

>member
-1 MKRKTKKPVSVLLCT
+1 MKRKTKKPVSVLLCI

-120 ILLTEAKKIA
+120 ILLAEAKKIA

-155 YYRLVFAD
+155 YYWLVFAD

-181 KKEEN
+181 KKDEN

-192 ISLEKAKSIVLN
+192 ISLEKAKSIALN
-204 DAGLIENAE
+204 DAGLVENAE

-225 QGKPYYLLEFYTGK
+225 QDKLYYL
-239 YQYHYEID
+239 
-247 AKTGDII
+247 
-254 YGRRYILLADAKR
+254 
-267 IAVDDAECSDKVTF
+267 
-281 LEEELV
+281 
-287 DGGIKT
+287 
-293 PYYLLVFA
+293 
-301 DNKTQ
+301 
-306 WTYRINAI
+306 
-314 SGAVMGKH
+314 
-322 IDDISGTNFISLE
+322 
-335 EAKKIALKD
+335 
-344 AKLDEY
+344 
-350 AQKIVFTK
+350 
-358 TELNRS
+358 
-364 QGRPCYILEFYTGK
+364 
-378 YQYHY
+378 
-383 EIDAKTGDI
+383 
-392 IYGRRYILLADA
+392 
-404 KRIAVD
+404 
-410 DAECSDKV
+410 
-418 TFLEEEL
+418 
-425 VDGGIKTPYYLL
+425 
-437 VFADNKTQWTY
+437 
-448 RINAISGA
+448 
-456 VMGKHIDDISG
+456 
-467 TNFISLEEAKKIALK
+467 
-482 DAKLDEYAQKIVFTK
+482 
-497 TELNRSQGRPC
+497 
-508 YILEFYTG
+508 LEFYTG

-544 KIAVD
+544 RIAVD

-556 VVFTEEELVDG
+556 VTFLEEELVDG

-576 VFTDR
+576 VFAYR

-623 ELDKYAQKIVFTKT
+623 GLDNYAQKIVFTKT
-637 ELNRYQG
+637 EFNRYQG

-667 GDIIYGRRYIL
+667 GEIIYGRRYIL

-711 YYLLVFADNK
+711 YYHLVFADRK

-742 IKVKPDNEW
+742 IKVKPDIEW

-858 LYRYANFK
+858 LYRYADFK

-885 GYARNA
+885 GYAKNA

-897 NLLMKGDDDGS
+897 NLLMKGNDDGS
-908 FLPNANATRAQAAAV
+908 FLPNANATRAQAATV

>member
-1 MKRKTKKPVSVLLCT
+1 MKRKTNKPISILLCI
-16 VLLLSLIPLTAFAD
+16 VMLISLIPMTAFADESRSVKITDEAKSEKVTD

-36 ITEESK
+36 ITAESK
-42 TAELVTDT
+42 TEKVTDDSNSSKIT
-50 AKFISLDEAK
+50 KDSDSEKITDEAKFISLEEAK

-80 EELSRNKGRPCYL
+80 AELSRNKGRPCYL

-107 DAKTGEV
+107 DAKTGEI
-114 IYGRRY
+114 IYGRKY
-120 ILLTEAKKIA
+120 ILLADAKKIA
-130 VDDAGCTE
+130 VDDAECTE

-155 YYRLVFAD
+155 YYHLVFAN

-181 KKEEN
+181 KKDEN

-192 ISLEKAKSIVLN
+192 ISLEKAKSIALK
-204 DAGLIENAE
+204 DAGLVENAE

-225 QGKPYYLLEFYTGK
+225 QDKPYYLLEFYTGK

-281 LEEELV
+281 LEAELV

-301 DNKTQ
+301 DNETQ

-358 TELNRS
+358 TELNR
-364 QGRPCYILEFYTGK
+364 
-378 YQYHY
+378 
-383 EIDAKTGDI
+383 
-392 IYGRRYILLADA
+392 
-404 KRIAVD
+404 
-410 DAECSDKV
+410 
-418 TFLEEEL
+418 
-425 VDGGIKTPYYLL
+425 
-437 VFADNKTQWTY
+437 N
-448 RINAISGA
+448 
-456 VMGKHIDDISG
+456 
-467 TNFISLEEAKKIALK
+467 
-482 DAKLDEYAQKIVFTK
+482 
-497 TELNRSQGRPC
+497 QGRPC

-544 KIAVD
+544 RIAVD

-556 VVFTEEELVDG
+556 VTFTEEELVDG
-567 GIKTPYYRL
+567 GIKTPYYH
-576 VFTDR
+576 
-581 KTQWTYRINA
+581 
-591 VSGAILEKKSKNT
+591 
-604 DEPDYIS
+604 
-611 LEEAKKIALKDA
+611 
-623 ELDKYAQKIVFTKT
+623 
-637 ELNRYQG
+637 
-644 KQCYLLEFYTGKN
+644 
-657 QYYYQ
+657 
-662 IDAKT
+662 
-667 GDIIYGRRYIL
+667 
-678 LADAKK
+678 
-684 IAVDDAECSDRVTFL
+684 
-699 EEELVDGGIKTP
+699 
-711 YYLLVFADNK
+711 LVFADRK

-742 IKVKPDNEW
+742 IKVKPDIEW
-751 ENPFGDVKKRDWFY
+751 ENPFGDVKKKDWFY

-790 VTRAMFVM
+790 VTRAMFVT

-813 FVDVEIGGYYDRAV
+813 FVDVEIGGYYDKAV

-866 GYDIESNGNTAYS
+866 GYDIESNGNTAYTDS
-879 DSSSIS
+879 DSIS
-885 GYARNA
+885 DYAKNA

-897 NLLMKGDDDGS
+897 NLLMKGNDDGS
-908 FLPNANATRAQAAAV
+908 FLPNANTTRAQAAAV
-923 FARMI
+923 FTRMI

>member
-1 MKRKTKKPVSVLLCT
+1 MKRKTKKSVSILLCI
-16 VLLLSLIPLTAFAD
+16 VMLLSLTPLTAFAD

-36 ITEESK
+36 ITDEAKSEKITNDLK
-42 TAELVTDT
+42 TEKTKNGSNTEKVTEDSNST
-50 AKFISLDEAK
+50 KITKDSDSGKITDEAKFISLEEAK
-60 EIALKDAELD
+60 EIALKDDELD

-80 EELSRNKGRPCYL
+80 EVLSRNQGRPCYL
-93 LDFYTGENQYHYEI
+93 LDFYTGENQYHYEV

-114 IYGRRY
+114 IYGRKY

-155 YYRLVFAD
+155 YYLLVFAD

-192 ISLEKAKSIVLN
+192 ISLEKAKSIALK
-204 DAGLIENAE
+204 DAGLVENAE

-225 QGKPYYLLEFYTGK
+225 QGKPYYL
-239 YQYHYEID
+239 
-247 AKTGDII
+247 
-254 YGRRYILLADAKR
+254 
-267 IAVDDAECSDKVTF
+267 
-281 LEEELV
+281 
-287 DGGIKT
+287 
-293 PYYLLVFA
+293 
-301 DNKTQ
+301 
-306 WTYRINAI
+306 
-314 SGAVMGKH
+314 
-322 IDDISGTNFISLE
+322 
-335 EAKKIALKD
+335 
-344 AKLDEY
+344 
-350 AQKIVFTK
+350 
-358 TELNRS
+358 
-364 QGRPCYILEFYTGK
+364 
-378 YQYHY
+378 
-383 EIDAKTGDI
+383 
-392 IYGRRYILLADA
+392 
-404 KRIAVD
+404 
-410 DAECSDKV
+410 
-418 TFLEEEL
+418 
-425 VDGGIKTPYYLL
+425 
-437 VFADNKTQWTY
+437 
-448 RINAISGA
+448 
-456 VMGKHIDDISG
+456 
-467 TNFISLEEAKKIALK
+467 
-482 DAKLDEYAQKIVFTK
+482 
-497 TELNRSQGRPC
+497 
-508 YILEFYTG
+508 LEFYTG

-549 DAGCTEK
+549 DAGCTE
-556 VVFTEEELVDG
+556 
-567 GIKTPYYRL
+567 
-576 VFTDR
+576 
-581 KTQWTYRINA
+581 
-591 VSGAILEKKSKNT
+591 
-604 DEPDYIS
+604 
-611 LEEAKKIALKDA
+611 
-623 ELDKYAQKIVFTKT
+623 
-637 ELNRYQG
+637 
-644 KQCYLLEFYTGKN
+644 
-657 QYYYQ
+657 
-662 IDAKT
+662 
-667 GDIIYGRRYIL
+667 
-678 LADAKK
+678 
-684 IAVDDAECSDRVTFL
+684 RVTFL

-711 YYLLVFADNK
+711 YYHLVFADNK
-721 TQWTYRI
+721 AQWTYRI
-728 NAVTGGILKKKQKD
+728 NAVTGSILKKKQKD
-742 IKVKPDNEW
+742 ISGKPDTEW

-774 GLMKGTT
+774 GLMKGTA
-781 EMEFSPDSY
+781 EMEFSPNSY

-798 IIYRMEKEPQAGGSV
+798 IIYRMEKEPQAEGSV

-858 LYRYANFK
+858 LYRYADFK

-897 NLLMKGDDDGS
+897 NLLMKGNDDGS

>member
-1 MKRKTKKPVSVLLCT
+1 MKRKTKKTVSILLCI
-16 VLLLSLIPLTAFAD
+16 VMLLSLIPLTAFAD

-36 ITEESK
+36 ITDESK
-42 TAELVTDT
+42 TVDLVTDT
-50 AKFISLDEAK
+50 ANFISLDEAK

-114 IYGRRY
+114 IYGRKY

-155 YYRLVFAD
+155 YYLLVFAD
-163 NKTQWTYRINAV
+163 NKTRWTYRINAV

-181 KKEEN
+181 KKDEN

-192 ISLEKAKSIVLN
+192 ISLEKAKSIALN
-204 DAGLIENAE
+204 DAGLVENAE

-225 QGKPYYLLEFYTGK
+225 QDKPYYLLEFYTGK

-301 DNKTQ
+301 DNETQ

-335 EAKKIALKD
+335 EAKEIALKD
-344 AKLDEY
+344 AKLDDT

-358 TELNRS
+358 TELNRN
-364 QGRPCYILEFYTGK
+364 QGRPCYT
-378 YQYHY
+378 
-383 EIDAKTGDI
+383 
-392 IYGRRYILLADA
+392 
-404 KRIAVD
+404 
-410 DAECSDKV
+410 
-418 TFLEEEL
+418 
-425 VDGGIKTPYYLL
+425 
-437 VFADNKTQWTY
+437 
-448 RINAISGA
+448 
-456 VMGKHIDDISG
+456 
-467 TNFISLEEAKKIALK
+467 
-482 DAKLDEYAQKIVFTK
+482 
-497 TELNRSQGRPC
+497 
-508 YILEFYTG
+508 LEFYTG

-544 KIAVD
+544 RIAVN

-556 VVFTEEELVDG
+556 VTFTEEELVDG

-576 VFTDR
+576 VFTYR
-581 KTQWTYRINA
+581 KTQWTYCINA
-591 VSGAILEKKSKNT
+591 VSGDILEKKSKNT

-637 ELNRYQG
+637 EFNRYQG

-657 QYYYQ
+657 QFYYQ

-678 LADAKK
+678 LADAKR

-711 YYLLVFADNK
+711 YYHLVFADK
-721 TQWTYRI
+721 ETQWTYRI
-728 NAVTGGILKKKQKD
+728 NAVTGSILKKKQKD
-742 IKVKPDNEW
+742 IKVKPDIEW

-813 FVDVEIGGYYDRAV
+813 FVDVEIGGYYDKAV

-858 LYRYANFK
+858 LYRYADFK
-866 GYDIESNGNTAYS
+866 GYDVESNGNTAYS

-897 NLLMKGDDDGS
+897 NLLMKGNDDGS

-923 FARMI
+923 FTRMI